1 MRDRGLNAK
10 RVVHP
15 RKQRTCVEKISK
27 KEWGHNEV
35 SRRVEVGGGVT
46 KLSFSEKSQ
55 ILSFNISS
63 FSPSSKV
70 YIISGIQYA

>member
-15 RKQRTCVEKISK
+15 RKQRTCVEKIPK

-35 SRRVEVGGGVT
+35 SRRVEVEV
-46 KLSFSEKSQ
+46 E
-55 ILSFNISS
+55 
-63 FSPSSKV
+63 
-70 YIISGIQYA
+70 